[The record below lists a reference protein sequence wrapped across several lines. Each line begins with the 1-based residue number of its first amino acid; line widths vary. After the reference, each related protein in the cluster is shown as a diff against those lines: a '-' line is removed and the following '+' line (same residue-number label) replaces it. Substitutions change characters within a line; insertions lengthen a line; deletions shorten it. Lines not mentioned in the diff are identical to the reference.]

1 VDPVRA
7 TIILVH
13 PLAALS
19 LIWLFYGQR
28 RWRRDSHVLD
38 KDGLRASVER
48 HESMGVRI
56 TVATL
61 CIVVMAFGSNAIR
74 GLIDANDAT
83 SYLLPGHF
91 HGWTGLV
98 GLMLMLVLWMLGRK
112 TQDAKTAGESFA
124 KEMQMHGRLS
134 ELMAVLA
141 VIHAFLGFLY
151 LLTIL

>member
-1 VDPVRA
+1 MDPVRA

-91 HGWTGLV
+91 HGWTGLL

-124 KEMQMHGRLS
+124 KEMQIDRKS
-134 ELMAVLA
+134 V
-141 VIHAFLGFLY
+141 V
-151 LLTIL
+151 